1 MRVSDREARQDGE
14 EWRMVWQI
22 GVDVGGTFTDLLA
35 LDPER
40 GVFRVAKVLSTP
52 EDQSIGFI
60 AGLAELETDL
70 AAVAALVHGTT
81 VATNAVLERKGAR
94 CGLIA
99 TAGFRDVLELGRRTR
114 PNPYGMTGSFEAL
127 IPRDLRVEVP
137 ERIDAAGRVLI
148 PLDETAARREV
159 HRLRERGAEALV
171 IHFIHAYANPAHEQ
185 RCAEIA
191 REIWP
196 NRFVTL
202 GSDILREVREFERGS
217 TAALNGYVQPI
228 VSRYLGRLS
237 QNLRSAGL
245 SNELLVMQGNGGMM
259 VANTAIDLAVHTV
272 MSGPAAGAIAAAQIG
287 VQAGY
292 PNLVACDMGGTSFDV
307 SLIAAGEPALSAEK
321 DIAYG
326 VPLRVPLVDIHTIG
340 AGGGSIAR
348 ITRAGLL
355 QVGPESAGACPGPLA
370 YGRGGTAVTVTDAN
384 LLLGR
389 LNPDRLT
396 GVKESAPTETIAT
409 AIHEQ
414 IGAPLGLDATAAA
427 AAVLAVTTNQLAHA
441 IRLVSVEK
449 GHDPRDFALFAFG
462 GAGPLHAVE
471 IARELGIPTVLV
483 PRFPGITSGLGCVL
497 APVRHDFVQSIGQ
510 PLADAAT
517 GHIGGRL
524 AEQAAAGRRLLDQ
537 DGVPLAEI
545 VVRHEVDLLFRGQSH
560 VFRVPVTAPGFDPR
574 VVLADFL
581 ERYKARFDIELPEMT
596 AILVNL
602 RTTVIGRRAP
612 VDLATFAPEIGG
624 SEVPRPSGARQ
635 VRFNGGWFDTR
646 LFDRASLGRGA
657 TLAGPAIVEQPDTT
671 VVIDPG
677 ATAVVDSLGNLVIS
691 VGET

>member
-1 MRVSDREARQDGE
+1 MA
-14 EWRMVWQI
+14 WQI

-94 CGLIA
+94 CGLIT

-127 IPRDLRVEVP
+127 IPRDLRAEVP
-137 ERIDAAGRVLI
+137 ERIDAAGRVLT
-148 PLDETAARREV
+148 PLDEAAVRREV

-259 VANTAIDLAVHTV
+259 AASTAVDLAVHTV
-272 MSGPAAGAIAAAQIG
+272 LSGPAAGAIAAARIG

-355 QVGPESAGACPGPLA
+355 QVGPESAGARPGPIA

-396 GVKESAPTETIAT
+396 GVEESAPMETIASRHRT
-409 AIHEQ
+409 NRSARRSAWTRPLPRRRSWPSPPISWRTRSAWCRSRRDTIRAISLCSPLA
-414 IGAPLGLDATAAA
+414 AP
-427 AAVLAVTTNQLAHA
+427 VLCTPS
-441 IRLVSVEK
+441 RL
-449 GHDPRDFALFAFG
+449 
-462 GAGPLHAVE
+462 
-471 IARELGIPTVLV
+471 ARELGIPTVLV

-497 APVRHDFVQSIGQ
+497 APVRHDFVQSVGQ

-517 GHIGGRL
+517 GQIDGRF
-524 AEQAAAGRRLLDQ
+524 ADQAVAGRRLLDQ

-612 VDLATFAPEIGG
+612 VDLATFAPAIGV
-624 SEVPRPSGARQ
+624 SEAPRPSGARQ
-635 VRFNGGWFDTR
+635 VRFNDGWFDTR
-646 LFDRASLGRGA
+646 LFDRASLGSGA
-657 TLAGPAIVEQPDTT
+657 RLTGPAIVEQPDTT

-677 ATAVVDSLGNLVIS
+677 ATAVVDGLGNLVIS

>member
-1 MRVSDREARQDGE
+1 
-14 EWRMVWQI
+14 
-22 GVDVGGTFTDLLA
+22 
-35 LDPER
+35 
-40 GVFRVAKVLSTP
+40 
-52 EDQSIGFI
+52 
-60 AGLAELETDL
+60 
-70 AAVAALVHGTT
+70 
-81 VATNAVLERKGAR
+81 
-94 CGLIA
+94 
-99 TAGFRDVLELGRRTR
+99 
-114 PNPYGMTGSFEAL
+114 
-127 IPRDLRVEVP
+127 
-137 ERIDAAGRVLI
+137 
-148 PLDETAARREV
+148 
-159 HRLRERGAEALV
+159 V
-171 IHFIHAYANPAHEQ
+171 IHFIHAYANPVHEQ
-185 RCAEIA
+185 RCGEIA

-237 QNLRSAGL
+237 QNLRGAGL

-259 VANTAIDLAVHTV
+259 AAGTAIDLAVHTI

-287 VQAGY
+287 VQAGH

-307 SLIAAGEPALSAEK
+307 SLIAAGQPALSAEK

-355 QVGPESAGACPGPLA
+355 QVGPESAGAQPGPIA

-384 LLLGR
+384 LVLGR
-389 LNPDRLT
+389 LNPERLT
-396 GVKESAPTETIAT
+396 GVAAAVPIETIAA
-409 AIHEQ
+409 AIDEQ
-414 IGAPLGLDATAAA
+414 IGNPLGLDATSASAAA
-427 AAVLAVTTNQLAHA
+427 AILAVTTNQLAHA

-510 PLADAAT
+510 PLAAAA
-517 GHIGGRL
+517 I
-524 AEQAAAGRRLLDQ
+524 AEIDNRFADQAAAGRRLLNE

-560 VFRVPVTAPGFDPR
+560 VFRVPVTAPGFDPDT
-574 VVLADFL
+574 VLVDFI

-596 AILVNL
+596 AMLVNL
-602 RTTVIGRRAP
+602 RTAVIGRRAP
-612 VDLATFAPEIGG
+612 VDLAIFAPTIDG
-624 SEVPRPSGARQ
+624 SGALQPNGARQ
-635 VRFNGGWFDTR
+635 VRFTGGWFDTR
-646 LFDRASLGRGA
+646 IFDRASLRRGA

-671 VVIDPG
+671 VVIRPRRNRHHRQ
-677 ATAVVDSLGNLVIS
+677 LG
-691 VGET
+691 

>member
-1 MRVSDREARQDGE
+1 MA
-14 EWRMVWQI
+14 WQI

-35 LDPER
+35 LDPAS
-40 GVFRVAKVLSTP
+40 GTFRVAKVPSTP
-52 EDQSIGFI
+52 EDQSVGFI
-60 AGLAELETDL
+60 AGLAALETDL
-70 AAVAALVHGTT
+70 ATVAALVHGTT

-94 CGLIA
+94 CGLIT

-127 IPRDLRVEVP
+127 IPRDLRTEVA
-137 ERIDAAGRVLI
+137 ERIDAAGRVLT
-148 PLDETAARREV
+148 PLDEAAVRQAAHDLV
-159 HRLRERGAEALV
+159 ERGADALV
-171 IHFIHAYANPAHEQ
+171 IHFIHSYANPAHER
-185 RCAEIA
+185 RCGEIV

-245 SNELLVMQGNGGMM
+245 ANELLVMQGNGGMM
-259 VANTAIDLAVHTV
+259 AVGTAIDLAVHTV
-272 MSGPAAGAIAAAQIG
+272 MSGPAAGAIAAARIG
-287 VQAGY
+287 VQAGH

-307 SLIAAGEPALSAEK
+307 SLIAAGEPMLSAEK

-355 QVGPESAGACPGPLA
+355 QVGPESAGARPGPIA

-384 LLLGR
+384 LVLGR

-396 GVKESAPTETIAT
+396 GVAAAAPMETVAA
-409 AIHEQ
+409 AIHQQ
-414 IGAPLGLDATAAA
+414 IGAALGLDATAAA

-510 PLADAAT
+510 PLAEASIA
-517 GHIGGRL
+517 HIDGRF
-524 AEQAAAGRRLLDQ
+524 ADQAAAGRRLLGE

-560 VFRVPVTAPGFDPR
+560 VFRVPVTAPGFDPDT
-574 VVLADFL
+574 VLVDFIEL
-581 ERYKARFDIELPEMT
+581 YKARFDIELPEMT
-596 AILVNL
+596 AMLVNL

-612 VDLATFAPEIGG
+612 VDLAIFAP
-624 SEVPRPSGARQ
+624 SSDASSVPRPTGTRQ
-635 VRFNGGWFDTR
+635 VLFNAGWFDTAI
-646 LFDRASLGRGA
+646 FDRASLGRGA

-677 ATAVVDSLGNLVIS
+677 ATAIVDGLGNLVIS

>member
-1 MRVSDREARQDGE
+1 MA
-14 EWRMVWQI
+14 WQI

-40 GVFRVAKVLSTP
+40 GVFRVAKVPSTP
-52 EDQSIGFI
+52 EDQSVGFI
-60 AGLAELETDL
+60 AGLGALETDL

-94 CGLIA
+94 CGLIT

-127 IPRDLRVEVP
+127 IPRDLRAEVA
-137 ERIDAAGRVLI
+137 ERIDAPRRGLM
-148 PLDETAARREV
+148 PLDEAAVRREV
-159 HRLRERGAEALV
+159 HRLCERGAEALV

-196 NRFVTL
+196 NRFITL

-237 QNLRSAGL
+237 QNLRGAGL

-259 VANTAIDLAVHTV
+259 AAGTAVDLAVHTV
-272 MSGPAAGAIAAAQIG
+272 MSGPAAGAIAAARIG
-287 VQAGY
+287 VQAGH

-355 QVGPESAGACPGPLA
+355 QIGPESAGARPGPIA

-384 LLLGR
+384 LVLGR

-396 GVKESAPTETIAT
+396 GVAATTPIETIAA
-409 AIHEQ
+409 AIHQQ
-414 IGAPLGLDATAAA
+414 IGAPLGLDAAAAA

-510 PLADAAT
+510 PLGDVVPAHIDARFAD
-517 GHIGGRL
+517 
-524 AEQAAAGRRLLDQ
+524 QAAAGRRLLDE

-545 VVRHEVDLLFRGQSH
+545 VVLHEVDLLFRGQSH
-560 VFRVPVTAPGFDPR
+560 VFRVPVTAPGFNPCT
-574 VVLADFL
+574 VLADFI

-596 AILVNL
+596 AMLVNV

-612 VDLATFAPEIGG
+612 VDLAIFAPTTDG
-624 SEVPRPSGARQ
+624 SEAPQPSGMRRLVRYRDLRPGFPRARCKA
-635 VRFNGGWFDTR
+635 RR
-646 LFDRASLGRGA
+646 S
-657 TLAGPAIVEQPDTT
+657 
-671 VVIDPG
+671 
-677 ATAVVDSLGNLVIS
+677 
-691 VGET
+691 

>member
-1 MRVSDREARQDGE
+1 MA
-14 EWRMVWQI
+14 WQV

-35 LDPER
+35 LDPDR

-60 AGLAELETDL
+60 SGLAELETDP
-70 AAVAALVHGTT
+70 AAAARLVHGTT
-81 VATNAVLERKGAR
+81 VATNAVLERKGAG
-94 CGLIA
+94 CGLIT

-127 IPRDLRVEVP
+127 IPRELRAEVP
-137 ERIDAAGRVLI
+137 ERIDAAGRVMT
-148 PLDETAARREV
+148 PLDEAAVRQEVRR
-159 HRLRERGAEALV
+159 LCERGAEALV
-171 IHFIHAYANPAHEQ
+171 IHFIHSYANPAHEQ

-191 REIWP
+191 QEIWP

-245 SNELLVMQGNGGMM
+245 SNELLVMQGNGGM
-259 VANTAIDLAVHTV
+259 TAVSTAADLAVHTV
-272 MSGPAAGAIAAAQIG
+272 LSGPAAGAIAAAQIG

-355 QVGPESAGACPGPLA
+355 QGGPESAGAHPGPIA

-389 LNPDRLT
+389 LNPERLT
-396 GVKESAPTETIAT
+396 GVAGGAPMDRIAA
-409 AIHEQ
+409 AIEEQ
-414 IGAPLGLDATAAA
+414 IGEPLRLDAVEAA
-427 AAVLAVTTNQLAHA
+427 AAVLAVTSNQLAHA

-449 GHDPRDFALFAFG
+449 GHDPRDFAPVPFG

-483 PRFPGITSGLGCVL
+483 PRFPCITSGLGCVL

-517 GHIGGRL
+517 
-524 AEQAAAGRRLLDQ
+524 AEIDRRFADQTGAGQHLLDTE
-537 DGVPLAEI
+537 GVPLAEI
-545 VVRHEVDLLFRGQSH
+545 VVVHEVDLLFRGQSH
-560 VFRVPVTAPGFDPR
+560 VFRVPVTAPGFDQR
-574 VVLADFL
+574 TVLADFL
-581 ERYKARFDIELPEMT
+581 ERYNARFDIELPEMP
-596 AILVNL
+596 AMLINL
-602 RTTVIGRRAP
+602 RTTVIGRRTP
-612 VDLATFAPEIGG
+612 VDLAIFAPAIDG
-624 SEVPRPSGARQ
+624 SAVTQPNGTRPG
-635 VRFNGGWFDTR
+635 RFNGGWAGTPVFHPG
-646 LFDRASLGRGA
+646 SLGR
-657 TLAGPAIVEQPDTT
+657 
-671 VVIDPG
+671 
-677 ATAVVDSLGNLVIS
+677 
-691 VGET
+691 

>member
-1 MRVSDREARQDGE
+1 MA
-14 EWRMVWQI
+14 WQI

-40 GVFRVAKVLSTP
+40 GTFRVAKVPSTP
-52 EDQSIGFI
+52 EDQSVGFI
-60 AGLAELETDL
+60 AGLAVLETDL

-94 CGLIA
+94 CGLIT

-127 IPRDLRVEVP
+127 IPRDLRLEVP
-137 ERIDAAGRVLI
+137 ERVDAAGRVVT
-148 PLDETAARREV
+148 PLDDAAV
-159 HRLRERGAEALV
+159 KQAAQTLRDRGAEALV

-185 RCAEIA
+185 RCGEIA

-196 NRFVTL
+196 NRFVSL
-202 GSDILREVREFERGS
+202 GSEILREVREFERGS

-237 QNLRSAGL
+237 QNLRGAGL
-245 SNELLVMQGNGGMM
+245 ANELLVMQGNGGMM
-259 VANTAIDLAVHTV
+259 AAGNATGLAVHTI

-287 VQAGY
+287 VQAGHR
-292 PNLVACDMGGTSFDV
+292 NLVACDMGGTSFDV

-355 QVGPESAGACPGPLA
+355 QVGPESAGARPGPIA

-384 LLLGR
+384 LVLGR

-396 GVKESAPTETIAT
+396 GVAAVATIDT
-409 AIHEQ
+409 VGVAIREQ
-414 IGAPLGLDATAAA
+414 IGEPLGLETIEAA
-427 AAVLAVTTNQLAHA
+427 AAVLAVTTNQLANA

-497 APVRHDFVQSIGQ
+497 ADVRHDFVQSVGQ
-510 PLADAAT
+510 PLADVDTVNIDA
-517 GHIGGRL
+517 RF
-524 AEQAAAGRRLLDQ
+524 AEQEAAGRRLLDS
-537 DGVPLAEI
+537 DGVPLVDIEI
-545 VVRHEVDLLFRGQSH
+545 RHEADLLFRGQSH
-560 VFRVPVTAPGFDPR
+560 VFRVPVTAPGFDPAQ
-574 VVLADFL
+574 VLADFMT
-581 ERYKARFDIELPEMT
+581 RYKARFDIELPEMQ
-596 AILVNL
+596 AVLANI
-602 RTTVIGRRAP
+602 RSTVTGRRAD
-612 VDLATFAPEIGG
+612 VDLALFAPPVSGG
-624 SEVPRPSGARQ
+624 EPEASGTRRAYFR
-635 VRFNGGWFDTR
+635 GAWHDTGIY
-646 LFDRASLGRGA
+646 DRAALPAGA
-657 TLAGPAIVEQPDTT
+657 TLNGPAIVEQSDTT
-671 VVIDPG
+671 IVIDPG
-677 ATAVVDSLGNLVIS
+677 AAATVDGLGNLVIS
-691 VGET
+691 V

>member
-1 MRVSDREARQDGE
+1 
-14 EWRMVWQI
+14 MVWQI

-40 GVFRVAKVLSTP
+40 SVFRVAKVLSTA

-60 AGLAELETDL
+60 AGLDELETDL

-94 CGLIA
+94 CGLIT

-114 PNPYGMTGSFEAL
+114 PNPYGMIGSFEAL
-127 IPRDLRVEVP
+127 IARDLRTEVP
-137 ERIDAAGRVLI
+137 ERIDAAGRVLT
-148 PLDETAARREV
+148 PLDETAVRREV

-259 VANTAIDLAVHTV
+259 AASTAIDLAVHTV
-272 MSGPAAGAIAAAQIG
+272 MSGPAAGAIAAARIG

-355 QVGPESAGACPGPLA
+355 QVGPESAGARPGPIA

-396 GVKESAPTETIAT
+396 GVEESAPMEKIA
-409 AIHEQ
+409 AAMHEQ
-414 IGAPLGLDATAAA
+414 IGATLGLDATAAA

-497 APVRHDFVQSIGQ
+497 APVRHDFVQSVGQ
-510 PLADAAT
+510 PLAHAAT
-517 GHIGGRL
+517 AEIDGRF
-524 AEQAAAGRRLLDQ
+524 ANQAAAGRRLLDQ

-545 VVRHEVDLLFRGQSH
+545 LVRHEVDLLFRGQSH

-612 VDLATFAPEIGG
+612 LDLATFAPASGV
-624 SEVPRPSGARQ
+624 SEVPRPRDARQ
-635 VRFNGGWFDTR
+635 VRFDDRWFDTR
-646 LFDRASLGRGA
+646 IFDRASLGSGA
-657 TLAGPAIVEQPDTT
+657 TVNGPAIVEQPDTT

-677 ATAVVDSLGNLVIS
+677 ATAAVDSLGNLVIS

>member
-1 MRVSDREARQDGE
+1 
-14 EWRMVWQI
+14 MVWQI

-40 GVFRVAKVLSTP
+40 SVFRVAKVLSTA

-60 AGLAELETDL
+60 AGLDELETDL

-94 CGLIA
+94 CGLIT

-114 PNPYGMTGSFEAL
+114 PNPYGMIGSFEAL
-127 IPRDLRVEVP
+127 IARDLRTEVP
-137 ERIDAAGRVLI
+137 ERIDAAGRVLT
-148 PLDETAARREV
+148 PLDETAVRREV

-259 VANTAIDLAVHTV
+259 AASTAIDLAVHTV
-272 MSGPAAGAIAAAQIG
+272 MSGPAAGAIAAARIG

-348 ITRAGLL
+348 INRAGLL
-355 QVGPESAGACPGPLA
+355 QVGPESAGARPGPIA

-396 GVKESAPTETIAT
+396 GVEESAPMEKIA
-409 AIHEQ
+409 AAMHEQ
-414 IGAPLGLDATAAA
+414 IGATLGLDATAAA

-483 PRFPGITSGLGCVL
+483 PRFPGITSALGCVL
-497 APVRHDFVQSIGQ
+497 APVRHDFVQSVGQ

-517 GHIGGRL
+517 SEIDGRF
-524 AEQAAAGRRLLDQ
+524 ANQAAAGRRLLDQ

-612 VDLATFAPEIGG
+612 LDLATFAPASGV
-624 SEVPRPSGARQ
+624 SEVPRPRDARQ
-635 VRFNGGWFDTR
+635 VRFDDRWFDTR
-646 LFDRASLGRGA
+646 IFDRASLGSGA
-657 TLAGPAIVEQPDTT
+657 TVNGPAIVEQPDTT

-677 ATAVVDSLGNLVIS
+677 ATAAVDSLGNLVIS

>member
-1 MRVSDREARQDGE
+1 MI
-14 EWRMVWQI
+14 WQI

-40 GVFRVAKVLSTP
+40 GSFRVAKVPSTP
-52 EDQSIGFI
+52 EDQSVGFI
-60 AGLAELETDL
+60 AGLSALETDL

-81 VATNAVLERKGAR
+81 VATNAVLERKGAC
-94 CGLIA
+94 CGLIT

-127 IPRDLRVEVP
+127 IPRDLRAEVS
-137 ERIDAAGRVLI
+137 ERIDAAGRVLM
-148 PLDETAARREV
+148 PLDEGAAREEV

-185 RCAEIA
+185 RCGEIA
-191 REIWP
+191 RQIWP

-237 QNLRSAGL
+237 QNLRGAGL

-259 VANTAIDLAVHTV
+259 AAGTAVDLAVHTV
-272 MSGPAAGAIAAAQIG
+272 MSGPAAGAIAAARIG
-287 VQAGY
+287 VQAGH
-292 PNLVACDMGGTSFDV
+292 PNLIACDMGGTSFDV
-307 SLIAAGEPALSAEK
+307 SLIAAG
-321 DIAYG
+321 
-326 VPLRVPLVDIHTIG
+326 
-340 AGGGSIAR
+340 
-348 ITRAGLL
+348 
-355 QVGPESAGACPGPLA
+355 
-370 YGRGGTAVTVTDAN
+370 
-384 LLLGR
+384 
-389 LNPDRLT
+389 
-396 GVKESAPTETIAT
+396 
-409 AIHEQ
+409 
-414 IGAPLGLDATAAA
+414 

-462 GAGPLHAVE
+462 GAGPLHVVE

-510 PLADAAT
+510 PLADGVTAEID
-517 GHIGGRL
+517 GHF
-524 AEQAAAGRRLLDQ
+524 ADQAAAGRRLLDQ

-574 VVLADFL
+574 VVVADFL

-602 RTTVIGRRAP
+602 RTAVIGRRAP
-612 VDLATFAPEIGG
+612 VDLATFAPAIGG
-624 SEVPRPSGARQ
+624 SEAPRPSGGRQ
-635 VRFNGGWFDTR
+635 VRF
-646 LFDRASLGRGA
+646 
-657 TLAGPAIVEQPDTT
+657 QCCC
-671 VVIDPG
+671 
-677 ATAVVDSLGNLVIS
+677 
-691 VGET
+691 

>member
-1 MRVSDREARQDGE
+1 MA
-14 EWRMVWQI
+14 WQI

-35 LDPER
+35 LDPES
-40 GVFRVAKVLSTP
+40 GTFRVAKVPSTP
-52 EDQSIGFI
+52 EDQSVGFI
-60 AGLAELETDL
+60 AGLGALETDL

-94 CGLIA
+94 CGLIT

-127 IPRDLRVEVP
+127 IPRDLRAEVP
-137 ERIDAAGRVLI
+137 ERIDAAGRILT
-148 PLDETAARREV
+148 PLDEAMVREEV
-159 HRLRERGAEALV
+159 RRLRERGAEALV

-185 RCAEIA
+185 RCADIA

-196 NRFVTL
+196 NQFVTL

-259 VANTAIDLAVHTV
+259 AAGTAVDLAVHTV
-272 MSGPAAGAIAAAQIG
+272 MSGPAAGAIAAARIG
-287 VQAGY
+287 GQAGH

-307 SLIAAGEPALSAEK
+307 SLMAAGEPALSAEK

-355 QVGPESAGACPGPLA
+355 QVGPESAGARPGPIA

-389 LNPDRLT
+389 LNPDHLT
-396 GVKESAPTETIAT
+396 GVAGTAPMARIAE
-409 AIHEQ
+409 AIEEQ
-414 IGAPLGLDATAAA
+414 IGAPLGLDSIDAAA
-427 AAVLAVTTNQLAHA
+427 AILAVTTNQLAHA

-510 PLADAAT
+510 PLAEASPGQID
-517 GHIGGRL
+517 GRF
-524 AEQAAAGRRLLDQ
+524 ADQAAAGRQLLNQ
-537 DGVPLAEI
+537 DGVPLVE
-545 VVRHEVDLLFRGQSH
+545 VELHHEADLLFRGQSH
-560 VFRVPVTAPGFDPR
+560 VFRVPVSSPGFDPDT
-574 VVLADFL
+574 VLADFM

-596 AILVNL
+596 AMLANL
-602 RTTVIGRRAP
+602 RTTVVGRRAP
-612 VDLATFAPEIGG
+612 VDLAIFAPASDG
-624 SEVPRPSGARQ
+624 PSGAQSPSNTRR
-635 VRFNGGWFDTR
+635 VRFHGGWHDTAI
-646 LFDRASLGRGA
+646 FDRAALGRGA
-657 TLAGPAIVEQPDTT
+657 TIAGPAIVEQPDTT

-677 ATAVVDSLGNLVIS
+677 ATATTDGLGNLAIS
-691 VGET
+691 VGER

>member
-1 MRVSDREARQDGE
+1 MA
-14 EWRMVWQI
+14 WQI

-35 LDPER
+35 LDPEH

-52 EDQSIGFI
+52 EDQSVGFI
-60 AGLAELETDL
+60 AGLSVLETDL

-94 CGLIA
+94 CGLIT

-127 IPRDLRVEVP
+127 IPRDLRAEVP
-137 ERIDAAGRVLI
+137 ERIDAAGRVLT
-148 PLDETAARREV
+148 PLDEAAVRQEV

-191 REIWP
+191 RDIWP

-245 SNELLVMQGNGGMM
+245 NNELLVMQGNGGMM
-259 VANTAIDLAVHTV
+259 AAGTAIDLAVHTV
-272 MSGPAAGAIAAAQIG
+272 MSGPAAGAIAAARIG
-287 VQAGY
+287 MQAGY

-355 QVGPESAGACPGPLA
+355 QVGPDSAGARPGPIA
-370 YGRGGTAVTVTDAN
+370 YARGGTAVTVTDAN
-384 LLLGR
+384 LVLGR

-396 GVKESAPTETIAT
+396 GVAGSAPMGRIAA
-409 AIHEQ
+409 AIEEQ
-414 IGAPLGLDATAAA
+414 IGAPLGLDGIAAA
-427 AAVLAVTTNQLAHA
+427 TAVLAVTSNQLAHA

-517 GHIGGRL
+517 AEIDRRL
-524 AEQAAAGRRLLDQ
+524 ADQATAGRQLLDRE
-537 DGVPLAEI
+537 GVPLADI
-545 VVRHEVDLLFRGQSH
+545 AVVHEVDLLFRGQSH

-574 VVLADFL
+574 TVLVDFL

-596 AILVNL
+596 AMLVNL

-612 VDLATFAPEIGG
+612 VDLAIFARAIEG
-624 SEVPRPSGARQ
+624 SAVAQPHGARQ
-635 VRFNGGWFDTR
+635 VRFNGGWLDTPI
-646 LFDRASLGRGA
+646 FDRASLGRGA

-677 ATAVVDSLGNLVIS
+677 ATAIVDDLGNLVIS
-691 VGET
+691 VGAA

>member
-1 MRVSDREARQDGE
+1 MA
-14 EWRMVWQI
+14 WQI

-52 EDQSIGFI
+52 EDQSVGFI
-60 AGLAELETDL
+60 AGLAVLEIDL

-81 VATNAVLERKGAR
+81 VATNAVLETKGAR
-94 CGLIA
+94 CGLIT

-127 IPRDLRVEVP
+127 IPRDLRAEVP
-137 ERIDAAGRVLI
+137 ERIDAAGRVLTA
-148 PLDETAARREV
+148 LDEAAVRQEV
-159 HRLRERGAEALV
+159 RRLRERGAEALV

-185 RCAEIA
+185 RCGEIA

-202 GSDILREVREFERGS
+202 GSNILGEVREFERGS

-259 VANTAIDLAVHTV
+259 AASTATDLAVHTV
-272 MSGPAAGAIAAAQIG
+272 MSGPAAGAIAAARIG

-307 SLIAAGEPALSAEK
+307 SLIAAGESALSAEK

-340 AGGGSIAR
+340 AGGGSTAR

-355 QVGPESAGACPGPLA
+355 QVGPESAGARPGPIA

-396 GVKESAPTETIAT
+396 GVEESAPTETIAA

-414 IGAPLGLDATAAA
+414 IGAPLSLDATAAA

-510 PLADAAT
+510 LLADAAT
-517 GHIGGRL
+517 RQIDRRF
-524 AEQAAAGRRLLDQ
+524 ADQAAAGRRLLDQ

-545 VVRHEVDLLFRGQSH
+545 VVRHEADLLFRGQSH

-574 VVLADFL
+574 VVLAEFL

-612 VDLATFAPEIGG
+612 VDLTTFAPAIGG
-624 SEVPRPSGARQ
+624 SEAPQPSGARQ
-635 VRFNGGWFDTR
+635 VRFNAGWFDTR
-646 LFDRASLGRGA
+646 VFDRASLGRGA
-657 TLAGPAIVEQPDTT
+657 ALAGPAIVEQPDTT

-677 ATAVVDSLGNLVIS
+677 ATAVVDALGNLVIS

>member
-1 MRVSDREARQDGE
+1 MT
-14 EWRMVWQI
+14 WQI

-35 LDPER
+35 LDPQG
-40 GVFRVAKVLSTP
+40 GVFRVAKVPSTP
-52 EDQSIGFI
+52 EDQSVGFI
-60 AGLAELETDL
+60 DGLAVLESDL

-94 CGLIA
+94 CGLIT

-137 ERIDAAGRVLI
+137 ERIDAAGRVVT
-148 PLDETAARREV
+148 PLDEAVVRQEV

-185 RCAEIA
+185 RCGDIA

-237 QNLRSAGL
+237 QNLRNAGL

-259 VANTAIDLAVHTV
+259 AASTAIDLAVHTV
-272 MSGPAAGAIAAAQIG
+272 LSGPAAGAIAAARIG

-292 PNLVACDMGGTSFDV
+292 PNLVTCDMGGTSFDV

-355 QVGPESAGACPGPLA
+355 QVGPESAGARPGPIA
-370 YGRGGTAVTVTDAN
+370 YDRGGTAVTVTDAN
-384 LLLGR
+384 LVLGR

-396 GVKESAPTETIAT
+396 GVAAGAPMEKIAP
-409 AIHEQ
+409 AVEEQ

-427 AAVLAVTTNQLAHA
+427 AAILAVTTNQLAHA

-462 GAGPLHAVE
+462 GAGPLHAIE

-483 PRFPGITSGLGCVL
+483 PRFPGITSALGCVL
-497 APVRHDFVQSIGQ
+497 APVRHDFVQSVGQ
-510 PLADAAT
+510 PLAGAPTAQIDARFAD
-517 GHIGGRL
+517 
-524 AEQAAAGRRLLDQ
+524 QAAAGRRLLED

-545 VVRHEVDLLFRGQSH
+545 LVRHEVDLLFRGQSH
-560 VFRVPVTAPGFDPR
+560 VFRVPVTAPGFDPCA
-574 VVLADFL
+574 VLADFI

-596 AILVNL
+596 AMLVNL
-602 RTTVIGRRAP
+602 RTTVIGRRSP
-612 VDLATFAPEIGG
+612 LDLVIFAPPIDG
-624 SEVPRPSGARQ
+624 SGTPQPSGVRQ
-635 VRFNGGWFDTR
+635 VRFEGGWFDTAI
-646 LFDRASLGRGA
+646 FDRASLGRGA
-657 TLAGPAIVEQPDTT
+657 TLARPAIVEQPDAT

-677 ATAVVDSLGNLVIS
+677 ATAFVDPLGNLVIS
-691 VGET
+691 VGAT

>member
-1 MRVSDREARQDGE
+1 MA
-14 EWRMVWQI
+14 WQI

-60 AGLAELETDL
+60 AVLSVLETEL
-70 AAVAALVHGTT
+70 TAVAALVHGTT

-94 CGLIA
+94 CGLIT
-99 TAGFRDVLELGRRTR
+99 TAGFREVLELGRRTR

-127 IPRDLRVEVP
+127 IPRDLRAEVP
-137 ERIDAAGRVLI
+137 ERIDAAGRVLT
-148 PLDETAARREV
+148 PLDEAAVRREM
-159 HRLRERGAEALV
+159 HRLRDRGAEALV

-185 RCAEIA
+185 RCGEIA

-228 VSRYLGRLS
+228 VSRYLGLLS
-237 QNLRSAGL
+237 QNLRNSGL
-245 SNELLVMQGNGGMM
+245 RNQLLVMQGNGGMM
-259 VANTAIDLAVHTV
+259 AAGMAVDLAVHTI
-272 MSGPAAGAIAAAQIG
+272 MSGPAAGAIAAARIG
-287 VQAGY
+287 VQAGH

-348 ITRAGLL
+348 ITRTGLL
-355 QVGPESAGACPGPLA
+355 QVGPESAGARPGPIA

-396 GVKESAPTETIAT
+396 GVAGGAPMERIAA
-409 AIHEQ
+409 AIEEQ
-414 IGAPLGLDATAAA
+414 IGAPLGLDAIAAA
-427 AAVLAVTTNQLAHA
+427 AAVLGVTSNQLAHA

-510 PLADAAT
+510 PL
-517 GHIGGRL
+517 GGVVPAYIDSRF
-524 AEQAAAGRRLLDQ
+524 AEQAAAGRRLLDEE
-537 DGVPLAEI
+537 GVPLSEI
-545 VVRHEVDLLFRGQSH
+545 EVRYEVDLLFRGQSH
-560 VFRVPVTAPGFDPR
+560 VFRVPVTVPGFDPAT
-574 VVLADFL
+574 VLADL
-581 ERYKARFDIELPEMT
+581 LQRYKARFDIE
-596 AILVNL
+596 
-602 RTTVIGRRAP
+602 
-612 VDLATFAPEIGG
+612 
-624 SEVPRPSGARQ
+624 
-635 VRFNGGWFDTR
+635 
-646 LFDRASLGRGA
+646 
-657 TLAGPAIVEQPDTT
+657 
-671 VVIDPG
+671 
-677 ATAVVDSLGNLVIS
+677 
-691 VGET
+691 